1 MKING
6 SGLCSVPSNFT
17 EQCPKIG
24 DRGDEKMVEPFKA
37 SMAGI
42 FKNGL
47 EIAHTKK
54 LYELGEK

>member
-1 MKING
+1 MVVD
-6 SGLCSVPSNFT
+6 SAQCPLNFT

-24 DRGDEKMVEPFKA
+24 DIGDEKMVGTYQSF
-37 SMAGI
+37 MAGI

>member
-1 MKING
+1 MVVD
-6 SGLCSVPSNFT
+6 SAQCPLNFT
-17 EQCPKIG
+17 EQCPRSAIAAMK
-24 DRGDEKMVEPFKA
+24 KWWEPFKA